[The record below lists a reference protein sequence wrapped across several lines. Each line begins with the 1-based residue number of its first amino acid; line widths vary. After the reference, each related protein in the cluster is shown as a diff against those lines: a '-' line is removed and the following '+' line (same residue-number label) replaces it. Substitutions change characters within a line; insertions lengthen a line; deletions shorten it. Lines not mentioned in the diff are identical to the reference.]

1 MMDKIKELIEDYK
14 FRQVVKFII
23 IVMIAIVLYRCTASL
38 STEYAKEYLPE
49 EVVEND
55 IEDEIEN
62 EVEEINENITSSV
75 VAAITTDDE
84 TGVFSTSPDNTA
96 IEELF
101 NDTVTEETDNLKVIS
116 ENDFENEVLKSDKI
130 VIVEFYADWC
140 NPCKI
145 YAPILESIA
154 YKNPDLKVVK
164 VDVDE
169 AASLS
174 LKYGAHSIPRTV
186 IFKDGESQT
195 AVTGLVAEEQ
205 LMDLVESIK

>member
-23 IVMIAIVLYRCTASL
+23 IVIIAIVLYRCTASL

-49 EVVEND
+49 EVVEN
-55 IEDEIEN
+55 EIEN
-62 EVEEINENITSSV
+62 EVEEINENVTSSV
-75 VAAITTDDE
+75 VAAITTENE

-145 YAPILESIA
+145 YAPTLESIA
-154 YKNPDLKVVK
+154 HKNPDLKVVK

>member
-23 IVMIAIVLYRCTASL
+23 IVIIAIVLYRCTASL

-49 EVVEND
+49 EVVEN
-55 IEDEIEN
+55 EIEN
-62 EVEEINENITSSV
+62 EVEEINENVTSSV
-75 VAAITTDDE
+75 VAAITTENE

-145 YAPILESIA
+145 YAPTLESIA

-169 AASLS
+169 AANLS
-174 LKYGAHSIPRTV
+174 LKFGAHSIPRTV

>member
-23 IVMIAIVLYRCTASL
+23 IVIIAIVLYRCTASL

-49 EVVEND
+49 EVVEN
-55 IEDEIEN
+55 EIEN
-62 EVEEINENITSSV
+62 EVEEINENVTSSV
-75 VAAITTDDE
+75 VAAITTENE

-145 YAPILESIA
+145 YAPTLESIA
-154 YKNPDLKVVK
+154 HKNPDLKVVK

-169 AASLS
+169 AANLS